1 MKRALQVEDWQS
13 VHGRAAL
20 EEIERPKLN
29 VSLIQMNSKEN
40 ARDENVERACRYI
53 EQAVKAKP
61 KPDLIIVPEF
71 FNIEYVFQFRDYK
84 YISYAERD
92 DGYTISRIREQA
104 RKHGVHIIATIYEAE
119 AAGLYFDTA
128 MLVSPDGEIVGKYRK
143 THPAAVSSLE
153 KIYFKRG
160 SRFPVFEVMGWKIGV
175 IICYDTFFPETARLL
190 MVNGAELIAV
200 PFAAP
205 MFPMWYT
212 MLQARAFDNLSYLAV
227 CNKVGVEGKWFF
239 GGGSVIISPYG
250 EIIQKGNEK
259 EDDMLSATLE
269 QNLVF
274 EARRR
279 YPTFR
284 DRRPEIYT
292 NLSRFEEDA
301 RGLQ

>member
-1 MKRALQVEDWQS
+1 MKRAVQTEDWQS
-13 VHGRAAL
+13 IYGRAST
-20 EEIERPKLN
+20 EEVERPKLN
-29 VSLIQMNSKEN
+29 VSLIQMSSKEN
-40 ARDENVERACRYI
+40 ARDENVEKACRCI
-53 EQAVKAKP
+53 DQAMKARP
-61 KPDLIIVPEF
+61 KPDLVVLPEF
-71 FNIEYVFQFRDYK
+71 FNIEYVFQYRDYK
-84 YISYAERD
+84 YISYAEPN
-92 DGYTISRIREQA
+92 DGYTMSRIKERA

-160 SRFPVFEVMGWKIGV
+160 SRFPIFDVMGWKVGV
-175 IICYDTFFPETARLL
+175 MICYDSFFPETARLL
-190 MVNGAELIAV
+190 MVNGAELITV

-250 EIIQKGNEK
+250 EIIQRGSEK
-259 EDDMLSATLE
+259 EDDMLSASLD

-284 DRRPEIYT
+284 DRRPEIYAS
-292 NLSRFEEDA
+292 LCKFEEDA
-301 RGLQ
+301 RSLQ